1 MLLVRLTKKGFN
13 MKIEDKKLYFN
24 SSMIGEVVLS
34 FSFLV
39 VTLALYFFYGSKES
53 ILYFSGFLFVV
64 FIFST
69 LEMIR
74 NIKQRIFAESTVYRT
89 FKSKIFVLPLLFL
102 VYSFGAWYLYDYQA
116 SKEKSS
122 FIVGLLFPIFFIG
135 CVEMLASIVWNFRKF
150 CRTYNKKPSFH
161 WISNN
166 KLNKKFTDNA
176 IYIVKYD
183 NEPEILHAYENHFTV
198 AAQRGNE
205 YVDYDEGRQYIYYKD
220 KKLIPSQLEKYMIKY
235 KKTFADMTD
244 NDIALLE
251 MQNI

>member
-1 MLLVRLTKKGFN
+1 MLLVRLIKKGFE

-24 SSMIGEVVLS
+24 SSMIGEVILN
-34 FSFLV
+34 FAFLT
-39 VTLALYFFYGSKES
+39 VTLALYFFYDAKES

-64 FIFST
+64 FVFST

-74 NIKQRIFAESTVYRT
+74 NIKQRIFSESKVYRT
-89 FKSKIFVLPLLFL
+89 FKSKLFVLPLIFL

-122 FIVGLLFPIFFIG
+122 FMIVLLFAIFFIG

-150 CRTYNKKPSFH
+150 CRTYNKRPSFH
-161 WISNN
+161 WISSS

-176 IYIVKYD
+176 IYIVQYD

-205 YVDYDEGRQYIYYKD
+205 YVDYDEGKQYIYYKD
-220 KKLIPSQLEKYMIKY
+220 KKLIPSQLEKYMIKHN
-235 KKTFADMTD
+235 KTFADMTD
-244 NDIALLE
+244 NDIVLLE